1 MKNIDIGNSGIK
13 ASEIGLGCMRMASV
27 EKSEAEKII
36 KTSLEEGI
44 NFFDHADIYG
54 GGKSEEVFADAIKM
68 DSSIREKM
76 IIQTKCSIVPGIMYD
91 FSKEHI
97 LNSVDASLKR
107 LKTDYVD
114 TLLLHRPDTLM
125 EPEEVAE
132 AFSKLHE
139 SGKVKY
145 FGVSNHTPM
154 QIELLNKYLNNK
166 IIINQLQFS
175 IMHTGMIDAGL
186 NMNIKNDASIDR
198 DGEY

>member
-1 MKNIDIGNSGIK
+1 MKNINIGNSGIK

-132 AFSKLHE
+132 AFSNYTKAE
-139 SGKVKY
+139 K
-145 FGVSNHTPM
+145 
-154 QIELLNKYLNNK
+154 
-166 IIINQLQFS
+166 
-175 IMHTGMIDAGL
+175 
-186 NMNIKNDASIDR
+186 
-198 DGEY
+198 